1 MDILK
6 YKTIVIKIGSSL
18 IVDGKNKIKKNWF
31 NKLIDDINFLI
42 QKNKQIIIVSSG
54 AIALGCDLLK
64 INKKNTKLSQ
74 FQAIAAIGQIEL
86 INLFKKAFEKKKI
99 KISQILL
106 TLEDTEERRR
116 SLNAKET
123 INNLLKMSVIP
134 IVNENDTVATS
145 EIRYGDNDRLA
156 ARVAQICNADCLI
169 MLSDIDG
176 LYSADPKKNKNAK
189 IIKKVTAID
198 KSIEA
203 LASES
208 ISSYG
213 TGGMITKIKAA
224 KICMQSGC
232 DMILTSGMINNPI
245 KNIIKNKNY
254 TLFESQSSFLN
265 AKKQWILNSIATKG
279 SIMIDEG
286 AEKALKNGKSLLP
299 IGVTAVEG
307 NFNRGDAIY
316 IINSKKRRIATGITA
331 YSSLDAKKIIGFKT
345 DKIKEILGY
354 VSRGEMVHID
364 NLVHQAE

>member
-18 IVDGKNKIKKNWF
+18 IVDGKNKIKKSWF
-31 NKLIDDINFLI
+31 NNLIKDIDFLI
-42 QKNKQIIIVSSG
+42 KKNKQIIIVSSG

-86 INLFKKAFEKKKI
+86 INLFKKAFGKKNI

-123 INNLLKMSVIP
+123 ISNLLKMSVIP
-134 IVNENDTVATS
+134 IVNENDTIATS

-156 ARVAQICNADCLI
+156 GRVAQICNADCLI

-189 IIKKVTAID
+189 IIKKVTSID

-213 TGGMITKIKAA
+213 TGG
-224 KICMQSGC
+224 
-232 DMILTSGMINNPI
+232 
-245 KNIIKNKNY
+245 
-254 TLFESQSSFLN
+254 
-265 AKKQWILNSIATKG
+265 
-279 SIMIDEG
+279 
-286 AEKALKNGKSLLP
+286 
-299 IGVTAVEG
+299 
-307 NFNRGDAIY
+307 
-316 IINSKKRRIATGITA
+316 
-331 YSSLDAKKIIGFKT
+331 
-345 DKIKEILGY
+345 
-354 VSRGEMVHID
+354 
-364 NLVHQAE
+364 